1 MRLTSVT
8 AVRVCRPKTLLAL
21 VASMGLS
28 GCMRA
33 PSFNVLGSYFPGWI
47 ACILIGI
54 FITAIV
60 RWVLNRTG
68 VEERLPLLPILYLSL
83 ALLIACGLWLIAF
96 E

>member
-8 AVRVCRPKTLLAL
+8 ALRVCRPKTLLLLLAL
-21 VASMGLS
+21 VGLS

-47 ACILIGI
+47 ACILVGI
-54 FITAIV
+54 VSTAIV
-60 RWVLNRTG
+60 RWILKRTG
-68 VEERLPLLPILYLSL
+68 LEEHLPLLPILYLSL

>member
-1 MRLTSVT
+1 MRLTSVK
-8 AVRVCRPKTLLAL
+8 ALRVRRRQKLLPL
-21 VASMGLS
+21 FASFGLS

-47 ACILIGI
+47 ACILAGI
-54 FITAIV
+54 AVTAIV
-60 RWVLNRTG
+60 RWILNRTG
-68 VEERLPLLPILYLSL
+68 LEEHLPLLPILYLSL